1 MPLAPVL
8 PDRAPTL
15 DDASASAKD
24 ERSKH
29 ELEIGLVALGP
40 RLERHQTALFAE
52 RRRALL
58 IILQGRDCSGK
69 DGVVRHVGRL
79 FNPQGLRVTGFGV
92 PTATERAHD
101 FLWRIHAA
109 APARGTIGIF
119 NRSQYE
125 EVLVPRV
132 HQEISRDEWER
143 RYREI
148 NDFERMLTEQGTTV
162 VKFLLHISRDE
173 QRRRLLARLDDPEK
187 HWKFDPVDLK
197 ERARWDAYTEAYREL
212 LARTSTPGAPW
223 YVVPADRK
231 PLRDLLV
238 GETVLQVLETMR
250 PAFPPADPTLERY
263 RGELA

>member
-1 MPLAPVL
+1 
-8 PDRAPTL
+8 
-15 DDASASAKD
+15 
-24 ERSKH
+24 
-29 ELEIGLVALGP
+29 
-40 RLERHQTALFAE
+40 
-52 RRRALL
+52 
-58 IILQGRDCSGK
+58 
-69 DGVVRHVGRL
+69 
-79 FNPQGLRVTGFGV
+79 LRVTGFGV
-92 PTATERAHD
+92 PTPTERAHD

-132 HQEISRDEWER
+132 HQEIPRDEWER

-173 QRRRLLARLDDPEK
+173 QRRRLLARLDDPQK
-187 HWKFDPVDLK
+187 HWKFDPLDLK
-197 ERARWDAYTEAYREL
+197 ERAQWDAYTEAYREL

-250 PAFPPADPTLERY
+250 PAFPPADPGLERY